1 MLATNTY
8 THTAKMNKV
17 LCFIVLCVCL
27 KSIDAV
33 DVNIERDAKL
43 TTVRTFFCLIVV
55 IEIACLRVVR
65 KTFDSSIS
73 SISII

>member
-1 MLATNTY
+1 MLLATNTN
-8 THTAKMNKV
+8 TAKMNKV

-43 TTVRTFFCLIVV
+43 TTVRTFFFVLLLLLKLHAYV
-55 IEIACLRVVR
+55 L
-65 KTFDSSIS
+65 
-73 SISII
+73 